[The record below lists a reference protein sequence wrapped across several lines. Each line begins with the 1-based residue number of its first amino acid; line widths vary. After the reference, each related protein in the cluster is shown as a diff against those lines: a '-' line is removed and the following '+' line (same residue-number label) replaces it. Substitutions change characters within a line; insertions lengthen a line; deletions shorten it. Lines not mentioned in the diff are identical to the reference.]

1 MRIQRCGIRK
11 KISNASTA
19 KKKDIPTE
27 TATKFGK
34 SNAMHAKKKVI
45 SEGTAQTYA
54 AQHARS
60 KDISVTSVWRN
71 NKIKVVILDLTTSD
85 KEEMAMWLQSIQ
97 R

>member
-19 KKKDIPTE
+19 KKEGHSYRNCNQIR
-27 TATKFGK
+27 KFQCYTCK
-34 SNAMHAKKKVI
+34 E
-45 SEGTAQTYA
+45 EGHIRRYYPN
-54 AQHARS
+54 
-60 KDISVTSVWRN
+60 ISVSSVWRN

-85 KEEMAMWLQSIQ
+85 KEEMTIWLQSIQ